1 MRTDITYDIMRPTT
15 SLIVPWSVIPT
26 NIRIK
31 LLDPSSVPQW
41 WREQF
46 ETVQAMIPDVVMCA
60 PVFATET
67 VWVIRKSELKE
78 FQKNSIVE
86 ELK

>member
-1 MRTDITYDIMRPTT
+1 MKAYITYSVIAQTT
-15 SLIVPWSVIPT
+15 SLIVPWSPIPT

-60 PVFATET
+60 PVFARET
-67 VWVIRKSELKE
+67 IWVIRKSELKE
-78 FQKNSIVE
+78 ENK
-86 ELK
+86 